1 MDGDLLPLIAAVF
14 AVIAFLYGSVG
25 LGGGSAYIAVMA
37 VVGVDHNTAPVIAL
51 VLNLVVA
58 GGGLLHYG
66 RGGHLRTRVIAP
78 LVLASFPAAFF
89 AAQIPIGRIAFQL
102 LLGIALMVAGL
113 RMIASGWV
121 ARQVVEQPLE
131 AKVWLLLVLGA
142 GLGALAGITGI
153 GGGIYLAPVLILGR
167 LATPKQTAG
176 VCAAFIVLNSVA
188 GLAGRVTTG
197 ITMPW
202 ELLIPLG
209 LTVLVFGQLGS
220 LTGARRLRPV
230 TIQATFGG
238 ILVLVAMRILVGL
251 YGNI

>member
-37 VVGVDHNTAPVIAL
+37 VVGVDHNTAPV
-51 VLNLVVA
+51 
-58 GGGLLHYG
+58 
-66 RGGHLRTRVIAP
+66 
-78 LVLASFPAAFF
+78 
-89 AAQIPIGRIAFQL
+89 
-102 LLGIALMVAGL
+102 
-113 RMIASGWV
+113 
-121 ARQVVEQPLE
+121 
-131 AKVWLLLVLGA
+131 
-142 GLGALAGITGI
+142 
-153 GGGIYLAPVLILGR
+153 LILGR

-197 ITMPW
+197 ITIPW

-220 LTGARRLRPV
+220 LTGARRLGPV